1 MILQNNSLYA
11 AELESLSVDAAIRWD
26 KLSGGSV
33 VLSGGTGL
41 VGRYLVD
48 AILYRNSSHGM
59 GCHVYLLC
67 RKPEAAAKL
76 FPESEYLHFI
86 ECDVNKAF
94 SLPDCPGDCY
104 MLHLASNTHP
114 VAYATD
120 PIGTI
125 MTNVTGLYNMLQAAV
140 SLSAK
145 RFAFAS
151 SNEIYGENR
160 GDCEF
165 FAEDSLGY
173 IDCNTL
179 RAGYTESKRC
189 GEALCQAFR
198 KQHGLEVVVPR
209 LTRSF
214 GPTMK
219 LSDTKALSQ
228 FLLKALSGEDI
239 VLKSDGSQFYSF
251 TYAAD
256 AARGLLI
263 AILSGEDGAA
273 YNIAHESLDI
283 TLKDLAGLVADA
295 AGTKVVFELPDSTE
309 AQGFSKATK
318 ARLDGSRIG
327 ALGWKPRYSLKDG
340 IARTLEIL
348 KTLH

>member
-1 MILQNNSLYA
+1 MILQNHPLYA
-11 AELESLSVDAAIRWD
+11 ADLESLSSDGAILWD
-26 KLSGGSV
+26 KLSGGAV
-33 VLSGGTGL
+33 ALSGGTGL

-48 AILYRNSSHGM
+48 AILYRNALHGM

-76 FPESEYLHFI
+76 FPDSDFLHFV
-86 ECDVNKAF
+86 ESDVNRP
-94 SLPDCPGDCY
+94 LPQLDIPEEAY

-114 VAYATD
+114 VAYATE
-120 PIGTI
+120 PIATI

-140 SLSAK
+140 GIKAA

-160 GDCEF
+160 GDTEL

-198 KQHGLEVVVPR
+198 KQYGLEAVIPR

-228 FLLKALSGEDI
+228 FLLKALDGEDI
-239 VLKSDGSQFYSF
+239 VLKSDGKQFYSF

-263 AILSGEDGAA
+263 ALLSGEDGAA
-273 YNIAHESLDI
+273 YNVAHESLDI
-283 TLKDLAGLVADA
+283 TLRDLAELVAGA
-295 AGTKVVFELPDSTE
+295 AGKKVVFDLPGSTE
-309 AQGFSKATK
+309 AAGFSKATK
-318 ARLDGSRIG
+318 ARLDGHRIA
-327 ALGWKPRYSLKDG
+327 ALGWRPRYTLSEG
-340 IARTLEIL
+340 ISRTLEIL
-348 KTLH
+348 KTLR

>member
-48 AILYRNSSHGM
+48 AILYRNELCGM

-76 FPESEYLHFI
+76 FPESEFLHFV
-86 ECDVNKAF
+86 ECDVNSPLPSLGVRKA
-94 SLPDCPGDCY
+94 GY

-125 MTNVTGLYNMLQAAV
+125 MTNVTGLYNMLEAA
-140 SLSAK
+140 AGIHAG
-145 RFAFAS
+145 RFVFAS

-160 GDCEF
+160 GDTEF

-179 RAGYTESKRC
+179 RAGYPESKRC

-198 KQHGLEVVVPR
+198 KQYGMEVVVPR

-219 LSDTKALSQ
+219 LTDTKALSQ
-228 FLLKALSGEDI
+228 FLLKALAGENI
-239 VLKSDGSQFYSF
+239 VLKSEGRQFYSF

-263 AILSGEDGAA
+263 AMLSGEDGAA

-283 TLKDLAGLVADA
+283 TLRDLAAMVADA
-295 AGTKVVFELPDSTE
+295 AGTRVVFELPDSTE

-318 ARLDGSRIG
+318 ARLDGSRIS

-340 IARTLEIL
+340 IARTLEIVKSL
-348 KTLH
+348 S